1 MNGDTTTGPVV
12 FGRWSQPAALVN
24 AGLVPPDLYPLEKL
38 LFCARCGQQF
48 IGTHRTGTGIADRST
63 PVTDSALQPGRR
75 VTGTHLTSTRDAD
88 GTYFFGPEDF
98 PEGDEYAED
107 PRVYGTFCD
116 CRPRPLEAFR
126 VELGVYSETHL
137 LAFDTHEPVIPG
149 LTKAHYAVLAH
160 RFFTRVE
167 VGPTV
172 DHMTFTPRI

>member
-1 MNGDTTTGPVV
+1 
-12 FGRWSQPAALVN
+12 
-24 AGLVPPDLYPLEKL
+24 VPPDLYPLEKL

-48 IGTHRTGTGIADRST
+48 IGTHRTGTGIEDSADRKPNRS
-63 PVTDSALQPGRR
+63 DEFSAHFPD
-75 VTGTHLTSTRDAD
+75 GTHLAGPAD
-88 GTYFFGPEDF
+88 HPGCTCFPDGSHATGGTYFFGPEDF
-98 PEGDEYAED
+98 PDGDEYAED

-137 LAFDTHEPVIPG
+137 HAFDTHEPVPG
-149 LTKAHYAVLAH
+149 LTKAHYAVLAK

-167 VGPTV
+167 VGPTA